1 LSRHG
6 LIDFDVPDARV
17 HREAFVRCD
26 SLGSIHSRQR
36 TPLIRTA
43 RLILRPWRKSDLS
56 PFAEQNSDPA
66 AMQCL
71 GGVLTREESDTYVE
85 RAERHLSETGFCPWA
100 VETPGVCPLIGAV
113 GLKRIVFE
121 ASFTPAVEVAWR
133 LHRSYWGR
141 GYATEAARA
150 AIEDGFLR
158 VGLQEIVAITALLN
172 IASIRVM
179 ERLGMVR
186 SIEFDYP
193 NRLEGSPLR
202 RHILYRLRPGQMKP
216 A

>member
-1 LSRHG
+1 
-6 LIDFDVPDARV
+6 
-17 HREAFVRCD
+17 
-26 SLGSIHSRQR
+26 
-36 TPLIRTA
+36 LIRTA
-43 RLILRPWRKSDLS
+43 RLMLRPWRKSDLP

-66 AMQCL
+66 VMHYL
-71 GGVLTREESDTYVE
+71 GGTLTREESDAYVE

-100 VETPGVCPLIGAV
+100 VEAPGVSPLIGAV

-133 LHRSYWGR
+133 LHRPYWGQ

-150 AIEDGFLR
+150 AIGFR
-158 VGLQEIVAITALLN
+158 HVGLQEIVAMTALLN
-172 IASIRVM
+172 TASVCVM

-202 RHILYRLRPGQMKP
+202 RHVLYRLRRGN
-216 A
+216 